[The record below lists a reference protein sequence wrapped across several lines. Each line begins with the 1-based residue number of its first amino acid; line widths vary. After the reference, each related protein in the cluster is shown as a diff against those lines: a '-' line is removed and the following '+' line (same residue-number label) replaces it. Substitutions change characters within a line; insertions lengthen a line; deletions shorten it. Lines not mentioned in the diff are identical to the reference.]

1 MMTRPGIPNSA
12 DDGMGKVPV
21 LALDGQDTAATKA
34 LASDAANRFEREAA
48 AESRGH
54 RPRSARD

>member
-1 MMTRPGIPNSA
+1 
-12 DDGMGKVPV
+12 MGKVPV